1 MFQRIVLQSRT
12 LFIVYALL
20 ALVTVIQNLSLGSHV
35 FTMPDKAPPGHD
47 IVNNMDSLKLFVGK
61 SVSHFNN
68 YTVFKQSWFHLLQ
81 NKNLYVIHPNDQ
93 FDLYKYSPSFAVLFA
108 PIAYLPDFW
117 GLLVWNLLNTLV
129 LFAAIRQLPLPSNKL
144 NIILWLLVVELL
156 TSIQN
161 EQSNALMAGLIM
173 LCFTSLKNGKPWW
186 AALWVVLATYI
197 KVYGAVAFCL
207 FLFFPQK
214 PKFIMWSAIWAL
226 LFFCLPLMFTP
237 MHQLLWQY
245 SNWKTLLAADQSGSY
260 GLSIMGWL
268 HAWFG
273 VDGAKNIIMTL
284 GILFFLLPLV
294 KIRSYKNP
302 LFQILFLANML
313 IWVIIFNHKAES
325 PTYIIAFAGA
335 CIWYFSQPALLW
347 RKSVFILAFVFT
359 CLSVT
364 DIFPHVIKDNFFTP
378 YVIKAFPC
386 ILLWCIIELELLFMK
401 PDKSSSVI
409 TIT

>member
-1 MFQRIVLQSRT
+1 M
-12 LFIVYALL
+12 
-20 ALVTVIQNLSLGSHV
+20 
-35 FTMPDKAPPGHD
+35 
-47 IVNNMDSLKLFVGK
+47 
-61 SVSHFNN
+61 
-68 YTVFKQSWFHLLQ
+68 LQ

-214 PKFIMWSAIWAL
+214 PKFIMWSSIWAL

-237 MHQLLWQY
+237 MHQLLWQ
-245 SNWKTLLAADQSGSY
+245 
-260 GLSIMGWL
+260 
-268 HAWFG
+268 
-273 VDGAKNIIMTL
+273 
-284 GILFFLLPLV
+284 
-294 KIRSYKNP
+294 
-302 LFQILFLANML
+302 
-313 IWVIIFNHKAES
+313 
-325 PTYIIAFAGA
+325 
-335 CIWYFSQPALLW
+335 
-347 RKSVFILAFVFT
+347 SV
-359 CLSVT
+359 
-364 DIFPHVIKDNFFTP
+364 H
-378 YVIKAFPC
+378 
-386 ILLWCIIELELLFMK
+386 
-401 PDKSSSVI
+401 
-409 TIT
+409 